1 MRDRLRTTAV
11 LAALAAGWAL
21 DARAAEI
28 DGEIAF
34 NTHCR
39 NCHSFR
45 EGDHRLGPALFGI
58 VGAEAGAQKGY
69 SNYSGALKG
78 FTWDE
83 ATLDKFIAQP
93 TAVSPSTTMIYPP
106 VDDPAI
112 RKAIIAFLKTK
123 S

>member
-1 MRDRLRTTAV
+1 MINRAAAPAA
-11 LAALAAGWAL
+11 LALLAAGWVVHAG
-21 DARAAEI
+21 AAEI

-58 VGAEAGAQKGY
+58 VGAEAGAQKGFN
-69 SNYSGALKG
+69 NYSGALQG

-83 ATLDKFIAQP
+83 ATLDKLIAQP
-93 TAVSPSTTMIYPP
+93 TAVSPNTTMIYPP
-106 VDDPAI
+106 VDDAAI